1 MAPSEVQL
9 EQSLH
14 KVETQSSTFSSLMC
28 SKQQVA
34 ALSQLSYPTLTVNQG
49 LTYFTQKGSI
59 HSPHLETFSVNTLM
73 DPTLG
78 YRVTKRPF

>member
-34 ALSQLSYPTLTVNQG
+34 ALSQLSYPTLTVLNCLHCESGSDILHTEG
-49 LTYFTQKGSI
+49 LHPQSTPRDF
-59 HSPHLETFSVNTLM
+59 
-73 DPTLG
+73 
-78 YRVTKRPF
+78 